1 MMQVDLNYVI
11 KIYTEKQKDGIKKQR
26 LSDLWICD
34 TIVQCA
40 LDLISPFVFVIF
52 SWKLELIL
60 LADEI
65 FLLFAAACILA
76 ILCHWTWDLCFCC
89 SEIITCWLGFSTLP
103 LLSAGK
109 RPVASYNQRSKNA
122 LTEALLNFSLVG
134 LSRFWLFLI
143 LWMEC
148 VATAMKATTVRAA
161 LSCATI
167 YCALQGG
174 RSEISCC
181 DLFSQKATEQY
192 FTVVPFIMLKVVVLN
207 LTVSIQTKASSYGYS
222 IAL

>member
-1 MMQVDLNYVI
+1 MDLRYDRPVCP
-11 KIYTEKQKDGIKKQR
+11 R
-26 LSDLWICD
+26 SHF
-34 TIVQCA
+34 TI
-40 LDLISPFVFVIF
+40 
-52 SWKLELIL
+52 
-60 LADEI
+60 
-65 FLLFAAACILA
+65 
-76 ILCHWTWDLCFCC
+76 CFCHFQL
-89 SEIITCWLGFSTLP
+89 ETRVDFIGRWDFP
-103 LLSAGK
+103 LVRSCLHISNIMSLNLRFMLLLQWNHNLLTGILNRTPSVAGK
-109 RPVASYNQRSKNA
+109 RPVASYNQCSKNA

-134 LSRFWLFLI
+134 LSWFWLFLI

-148 VATAMKATTVRAA
+148 VATAMKATITA